1 MSCWYD
7 KYGVLMAISR
17 RLQAGMLPIWGRFG
31 LPIFHRKPVLAVMGK
46 AIVVPKVAEPTQEL
60 IDKYHA
66 QFVDELEQLFDR
78 YRALYGNGF
87 EHKRLLIK

>member
-1 MSCWYD
+1 
-7 KYGVLMAISR
+7 
-17 RLQAGMLPIWGRFG
+17 
-31 LPIFHRKPVLAVMGK
+31 MGK